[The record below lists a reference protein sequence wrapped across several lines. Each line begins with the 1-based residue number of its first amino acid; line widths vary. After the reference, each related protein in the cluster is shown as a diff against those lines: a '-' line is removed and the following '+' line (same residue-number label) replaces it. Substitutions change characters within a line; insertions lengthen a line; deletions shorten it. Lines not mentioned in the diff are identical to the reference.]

1 MFRTDDLRAKWWI
14 RRRIAPFLSD
24 ASAWLCGL
32 AAAAAVRDDRP
43 PAAPAVAAAVLAVLL
58 HAGVGHAHH
67 LYRGRHPIGSFE
79 EVRAVTTTVVTTA
92 ALLVVLDALPS
103 HRLVPPAVPALGAA
117 VALLLMLAVRY
128 LWRLR
133 VAHRHRP
140 DVRIAAPVLLFGAGR
155 TATVLVSAMLHDPD
169 GRYLPVG
176 LLDDDPGKGNLHVH
190 GVPVLGRRDDLA
202 AALARTGAGT
212 VILAVANAEADL
224 VRAIRDRTLAA
235 GAGFKVVPSVPELM
249 DHPVGVRDIRDV
261 QVTDLLGRH
270 QIDTDLDAIAGYL
283 TGKRV
288 LVTGAGGSIGS
299 ELCRQIHRFAPA
311 ELMMLDRDESS
322 LLAVQLSIDPA
333 ARLDD
338 PAVILADLRDAERVR
353 AIFRERRPEVVFH
366 AAALKH
372 LALLQRYPGE
382 AVLTNIGG
390 TLAVLEAATEVERF
404 VNISTDKAANPV
416 SVLGAAKRITERL
429 TAEVARHR
437 PGTFLSVRFGNV
449 LGSRG
454 SVFTTFSA
462 QIAAGGPITVTDPGV
477 TRYFMTIQEAVHL
490 VIQAAAIGRDGEALV
505 LEMGKPVRIAE
516 VARQMAELAPEP
528 VEIRYIGLR
537 AGEKLAE
544 ELFGAGEV
552 DHRPIH
558 PLISHVEVPPL
569 PVDRIGLLDPAADP
583 GVLAAQLDRLCHDLS
598 GLPHRPDTPA
608 RRLVA

>member
-1 MFRTDDLRAKWWI
+1 MLPAGLELPMLRTRAFF
-14 RRRIAPFLSD
+14 AD
-24 ASAWLCGL
+24 L
-32 AAAAAVRDDRP
+32 AAWIVGLLSAHHFSL
-43 PAAPAVAAAVLAVLL
+43 PALILAIVL

-79 EVRAVTTTVVTTA
+79 EVRAVASTVVTTA
-92 ALLVVLDALPS
+92 ALLIVLDVLPS
-103 HRLVPPAVPALGAA
+103 HRLVPLDEPALGAA
-117 VALLLMLAVRY
+117 VALVLMLGVRY

-133 VAHRHRP
+133 VANRQRP
-140 DVRIAAPVLLFGAGR
+140 DERVAARVLLFGAGR
-155 TATVLVSAMLHDPD
+155 AASVLVRSMLHDPD

-176 LLDDDPGKGNLHVH
+176 LLDDDPAKRNLHVH

-202 AALARTGAGT
+202 SALSSTGAGA
-212 VILAVANAEADL
+212 VIFAVANAEADL
-224 VRAIRDRTLAA
+224 VRDIRARALAA
-235 GAGFKVVPSVPELM
+235 DAEFKVVPSVPELM

-261 QVTDLLGRH
+261 QITDLLGRH
-270 QIDTDLDAIAGYL
+270 QIDTDLGAIAGYL

-322 LLAVQLSIDPA
+322 LLAVQLSIDSA

-338 PAVILADLRDAERVR
+338 PAIILADLRDAARIR
-353 AIFRERRPEVVFH
+353 AIFRERQPEVVFH

-372 LALLQRYPGE
+372 LALLQRFPGE
-382 AVLTNIGG
+382 AVLTNIQG
-390 TLAVLEAATEVERF
+390 TLNVLSAATSVERF

-416 SVLGAAKRITERL
+416 SVLGASKRITERL
-429 TAEVARHR
+429 TAEMARR
-437 PGTFLSVRFGNV
+437 RAGTFLSVRFGNV

-462 QIAAGGPITVTDPGV
+462 QIAAGGPITVTDPEV

-490 VIQAAAIGRDGEALV
+490 VIQAAAIGRGGEALV

-516 VARQMAELAPEP
+516 VAAQMAALAPSP

-537 AGEKLAE
+537 PGEKLAE

-552 DHRPIH
+552 DRRPIH
-558 PLISHVEVPPL
+558 PLISHVSVPPL
-569 PVDRIGLLDPAADP
+569 PVDSLGTLDPAAPD
-583 GVLAAQLDRLCHDLS
+583 LAARLDALCYDV
-598 GLPHRPDTPA
+598 PA
-608 RRLVA
+608 LAA